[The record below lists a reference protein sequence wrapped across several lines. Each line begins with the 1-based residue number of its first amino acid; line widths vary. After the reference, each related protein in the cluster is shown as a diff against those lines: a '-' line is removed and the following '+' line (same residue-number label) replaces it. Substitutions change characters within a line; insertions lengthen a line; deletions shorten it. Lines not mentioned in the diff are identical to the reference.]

1 MKSLIKPIVHL
12 VTSNVLNVLPL
23 LIIVIFV
30 LKLES
35 KDLNQFVTVNITNML
50 MLMETV
56 NLVIINVTLVK
67 LLPQI
72 VLLVKI
78 SELQLHLVHVQP
90 NGMNSKD
97 KILLNVKNVI
107 QDVLNVKVL
116 KIIV

>member
-1 MKSLIKPIVHL
+1 MKSMVKPIVHL
-12 VTSNVLNVLPL
+12 VPSNVLNVPSLK
-23 LIIVIFV
+23 IIVIFV

-35 KDLNQFVTVNITNML
+35 LDLNQFVTVNITNML
-50 MLMETV
+50 MLMENV

-67 LLPQI
+67 LLLLI
-72 VLLVKI
+72 VLLVNI

-97 KILLNVKNVI
+97 KTLLNVKNVI